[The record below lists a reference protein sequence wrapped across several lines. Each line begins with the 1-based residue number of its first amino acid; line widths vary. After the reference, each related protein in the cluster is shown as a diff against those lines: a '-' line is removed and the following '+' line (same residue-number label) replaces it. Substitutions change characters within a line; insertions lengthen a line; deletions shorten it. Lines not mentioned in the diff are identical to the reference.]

1 MKVTKSYIKQLIKE
15 ELEHVLDEMK
25 FDPMGMGQ
33 MNPSL
38 SFPDYILAGAYAKHL
53 TSVTN
58 RRGLHPAVIA
68 GSTKHVV
75 DSGKERQEADR
86 EYNEIIKN
94 ILKNQGVEGIPQQI
108 KDDVEAGKYD
118 APHPDYE
125 KPEVPRGTRGYEA
138 SILRKRDK

>member
-1 MKVTKSYIKQLIKE
+1 MKITKESLKRIIKE
-15 ELEHVLDEMK
+15 ELEHVLGEMK

-38 SFPDYILAGAYAKHL
+38 SIPDYILAGAYAKHL

-58 RRGLHPAVIA
+58 RRGLHPAVNA
-68 GSTKHVV
+68 GSSKHVV
-75 DSGKERQEADR
+75 NSGKERREADR
-86 EYNEIIKN
+86 EYNEIINN

-118 APHPDYE
+118 TPHPDYVE
-125 KPEVPRGTRGYEA
+125 PEVPRGTRGYEA
-138 SILRKRDK
+138 SILRKRNK